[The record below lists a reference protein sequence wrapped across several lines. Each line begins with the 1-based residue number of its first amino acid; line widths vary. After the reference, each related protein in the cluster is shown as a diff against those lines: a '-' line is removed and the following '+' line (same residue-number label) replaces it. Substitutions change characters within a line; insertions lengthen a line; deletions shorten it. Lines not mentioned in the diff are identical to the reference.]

1 MAGRKT
7 LDIDYITLR
16 NMRTVNPATNLS
28 PTANYILACDGSGT
42 ANWVNTIANINT
54 YGVAPG
60 QKSFTMYLGYTYN
73 PSLSSSTITSVYV
86 PPGLFTSP
94 NLING
99 AVLTADDPSDN
110 LLFYDTTELIC
121 ASLVRPQITSFA
133 VSGYLPGGYWSPIP
147 SSRFIGKDYANSIYY
162 QAPQDYTVN
171 IYGLTLANINS
182 NNLVSPTSGVT
193 AGYTATVTINF

>member
-16 NMRTVNPATNLS
+16 NMRTVNPTTNLS

-42 ANWVNTIANINT
+42 ATWVNTIANINT

-73 PSLSSSTITSVYV
+73 TGLSSSTITSVYV

-99 AVLTADDPSDN
+99 RVLTADDPSGN
-110 LLFYDTTELIC
+110 LTFYDTTSLIC
-121 ASLVRPQITSFA
+121 TALVQPQVASFA
-133 VSGYLPGGYWSPIP
+133 ISGYLPGGYWSPVP
-147 SSRFIGKDYANSIYY
+147 SPKFIGAGQANSIYY
-162 QAPQDYTVN
+162 QAVTDYAINV
-171 IYGLTLANINS
+171 YGLTLGNINS
-182 NNLVSPTSGVT
+182 NNIVSPTTGVT

>member
-16 NMRTVNPATNLS
+16 NMRTVNPANNLS

-42 ANWVNTIANINT
+42 ANWVNTLANINT

-60 QKSFTMYLGYTYN
+60 QKSFTMYLKYYKDN
-73 PSLSSSTITSVYV
+73 VSSYITGVYV

-99 AVLTADDPSDN
+99 AILTADDPSGN
-110 LLFYDTTELIC
+110 LLFYGTT
-121 ASLVRPQITSFA
+121 SLVCSSLVKPQVSSFA
-133 VSGYLPGGYWSPIP
+133 VSGYLLAGYWCSID
-147 SSRFIGKDYANSIYY
+147 SNTFKGYALANSIYY
-162 QAPQDYTVN
+162 QVLQDYTVN
-171 IYGLTLANINS
+171 INGLTLGNING